1 MYTLRKQVVALFIIS
16 TILHLML
23 NRTKLAKPLQTQ
35 VALSP
40 KADSGIRETWM
51 IKTKTIS
58 YSILLLLLV
67 SAFSNGALAKD
78 QLPKLPEGTR
88 ATKDSIFHAPLAR
101 GIQMVYEDRFIE
113 SIALFDSL
121 KLQHPEHPAPY
132 FYKAAAYQTWMTS
145 FRFNK
150 YQQELEENVQ
160 LAIDAGDALL
170 KENQDDPW
178 LNFYIGAAYGYRAFF
193 KLRSYNFIGAY
204 RDGTKGIKNFKIALE
219 KDPELYDVYLGLG
232 SYHYWRTA
240 RSKFIRVIAFWM
252 RDKREL
258 GLKQMQFSID
268 HGRYCPAEATLVL
281 VTALYDHKKYDKA
294 IESLQHFMQDS
305 DVQVTSSWYM
315 LGRLQIETGK
325 WEEAKNSFTQ
335 VLTRLQSNPDAAK
348 GYQTEC
354 LYWIAKSEQESGEY
368 KTALQTSEEALQIAG
383 TRNKDLEL
391 ESQFESFNDIHSNL
405 KKLHKSLLK
414 DMQQ

>member
-1 MYTLRKQVVALFIIS
+1 MLHTRVTLYPTFNAMG
-16 TILHLML
+16 T
-23 NRTKLAKPLQTQ
+23 
-35 VALSP
+35 
-40 KADSGIRETWM
+40 GM
-51 IKTKTIS
+51 IKIS
-58 YSILLLLLV
+58 IVRYCALLLLLV
-67 SAFSNGALAKD
+67 SAFTFDALAKD
-78 QLPKLPEGTR
+78 ELPELPEGTR
-88 ATKDSIFHAPLAR
+88 ATKDSIFHDPLAR
-101 GIQMVYEDRFIE
+101 GIQMVYEDRFAE

-121 KLQHPEHPAPY
+121 QIHHPEHPAPY

-150 YQQELEENVQ
+150 YQKELEENVQ
-160 LAIDAGDALL
+160 LAIETGDALL
-170 KENQDDPW
+170 KENRDDPW

-204 RDGTKGIKNFKIALE
+204 RDGTKGINNFKTALE

-258 GLKQMQFSID
+258 GLRQMQFSID
-268 HGRYCPAEATLVL
+268 HGRYCPAEASLVL
-281 VTALYDHKKYDKA
+281 VTALYDNEKYEEAMA
-294 IESLQHFMQDS
+294 ILQDFMQSS

-315 LGRLQIETGK
+315 LGRLQIETENWGK
-325 WEEAKNSFTQ
+325 AKSSFAE
-335 VLTRLQSNPDAAK
+335 VLARLERNPDAAK
-348 GYQTEC
+348 GYKTEC
-354 LYWIAKSEQESGEY
+354 MYWIAYTEHQLGDAE
-368 KTALQTSEEALQIAG
+368 TALVTTEKALETAKL
-383 TRNKDLEL
+383 RNKDLEL